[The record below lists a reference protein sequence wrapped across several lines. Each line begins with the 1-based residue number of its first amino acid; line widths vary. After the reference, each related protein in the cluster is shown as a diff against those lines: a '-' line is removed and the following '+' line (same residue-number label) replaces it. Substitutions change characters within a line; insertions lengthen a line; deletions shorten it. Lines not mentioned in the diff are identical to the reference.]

1 LDEGDKSYRLLVGKL
16 LESSYLHVPKG
27 TLYTLGIIHPII
39 LVHSENHNARDT
51 FLPV

>member
-1 LDEGDKSYRLLVGKL
+1 LDGGDEGYRLLVEKL

-39 LVHSENHNARDT
+39 LAHSENQDARDT
-51 FLPV
+51 FLPI